1 MKIGVVS
8 DTHGLLREEVFPALK
23 GVEHILH
30 AGDIGKPEIIARL
43 EEIAP
48 VSAIRGN
55 VDRGAWAD
63 EFPETLRVQLN
74 GTSFF
79 MLHDLKALRCDPA
92 AEKLDVIV
100 SGHSHK
106 PASEWRDGVLYLNPG
121 SCGPRRFR
129 LPITVVT
136 LDLTDGVG
144 EPVFHELV

>member
-30 AGDIGKPEIIARL
+30 AGDIGKPEIIAQL

-55 VDRGAWAD
+55 VDRGAWSDA
-63 EFPETLRVQLN
+63 FPETLGLQLN
-74 GTSFF
+74 GISFF
-79 MLHDLKALRCDPA
+79 MLHDLKALDLDPV
-92 AEKLDVIV
+92 AEKPDVIV

-136 LDLTDGVG
+136 MDLTDGPG
-144 EPVFHELV
+144 EPLFHELV